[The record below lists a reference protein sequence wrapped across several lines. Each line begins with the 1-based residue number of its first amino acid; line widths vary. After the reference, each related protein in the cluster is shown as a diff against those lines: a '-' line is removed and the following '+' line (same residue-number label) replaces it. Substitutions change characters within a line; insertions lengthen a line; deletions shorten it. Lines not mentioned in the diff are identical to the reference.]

1 MLALFFLGE
10 FLLHMPV
17 YFIFFFFLSFFIR
30 GVSLTHPVL
39 ASFLSGESPLH
50 IFLFGEFLLHSLSWL
65 ILSLNYY
72 FFMGSLDFFN
82 FFLWGVSLAHSVQ
95 A

>member
-10 FLLHMPV
+10 FLLHMLV

-50 IFLFGEFLLHSLSWL
+50 VFLFGEFLLHSLSWL

-72 FFMGSLDFFN
+72 FLWGVWIYLFFI
-82 FFLWGVSLAHSVQ
+82 WGVSLAHSVQ